1 MTLRLVYLG
10 HDGCCHFCILSTK
23 KKTPYLAD
31 PKFLTYKGFKISDE
45 ASNGIQLWYLNFN
58 DSKVPQFKSCA
69 KECHIEESGFVL
81 YYTSQCPFNAKYVP
95 IIENLSKE
103 MNIEFTLD
111 KKYPNS
117 KKRYDFYLPKYNYFI
132 EIAGLTHFEKYR
144 EKMEYKRKTFNAI
157 ILLPNQLESFLMDL
171 ELNNM

>member
-1 MTLRLVYLG
+1 MEFVSYLQ
-10 HDGCCHFCILSTK
+10 K
-23 KKTPYLAD
+23 RRRRYLAD

-95 IIENLSKE
+95 IIENVSKE
-103 MNIEFTLD
+103 QNIEFKAIHIDT
-111 KKYPNS
+111 
-117 KKRYDFYLPKYNYFI
+117 
-132 EIAGLTHFEKYR
+132 
-144 EKMEYKRKTFNAI
+144 KRKGAECANSYHYLCLISTMVI
-157 ILLPNQLESFLMDL
+157 I
-171 ELNNM
+171 